1 MRNVVVLND
10 GDVVTGPM
18 IAAAL
23 NTGLAQ
29 SMPVAYETAKTTVVQ
44 DNDAPNARRDGT
56 IRPLYQVERDAI
68 EAAIDQCDGNIPQAA
83 VALGVAPSTLYRK
96 IQSWKDVS

>member
-1 MRNVVVLND
+1 
-10 GDVVTGPM
+10 PM

-23 NTGLAQ
+23 NTCLPQSIPGPNGAARTGL
-29 SMPVAYETAKTTVVQ
+29 VQ
-44 DNDAPNARRDGT
+44 DNDAPAARDRA

-68 EAAIDQCDGNIPQAA
+68 EAAIDRCGGNIPQAA